1 MALTFGAVA
10 SDRVQLAHAASL
22 ADIAAGTYL
31 SWIRPTGNTAFRRL
45 YQKNNVASAAYRIF
59 AHGNTPTAQ
68 IGFEVGRATVA
79 CQAYGN
85 CANFA
90 AYSLNAWTFCAA
102 RYDTAASNGDQ
113 ELYVGNLTTPLAE
126 PSAYAV
132 QQVGSGTVT
141 ADAGSDPRVGNNAA
155 DTGALQGD
163 MAFFGL
169 WNRYLTYGEML
180 AQQWHPH
187 PTEGCVVFLMLGWNG
202 TSTQPDWSGN
212 LNNGTV
218 TGATVAA
225 HVPLRALYGGFAGW
239 RGAFTAATGNRRRR
253 FFMAA

>member
-1 MALTFGAVA
+1 MALTFGAVN
-10 SDRVQLAHAASL
+10 SDRVVVANHASL
-22 ADIAAGTYL
+22 QNLTAATYV
-31 SWIRPTGNTAFRRL
+31 SWIRPTGNTAFRRI
-45 YQKNNVASAAYRIF
+45 YQKNTPASGSSRIF
-59 AHGNTPTAQ
+59 AHGNTGTPQ
-68 IGFEVGRATVA
+68 VGFEVSRATTN
-79 CQAYGN
+79 CLAYGN
-85 CANFA
+85 TANFA
-90 AYSLNAWTFCAA
+90 AYALNAWNFCAA
-102 RYDTAASNGDQ
+102 RYDTGAATGDQ
-113 ELYVGNLTTPLAE
+113 NVYVGNLSTPLAE
-126 PSAYAV
+126 PSAYAS
-132 QQVGSGTVT
+132 QAVGTGAVGG
-141 ADAGSDPRVGNNAA
+141 DAGSDARIGNNAA
-155 DTGALQGD
+155 DNGAMQGD
-163 MAFFGL
+163 IAFFGL